1 MTNKCII
8 DIIYTHIYTY
18 NTIYKYDQICT
29 SVCLCVLCLLFWF
42 LVPCLQVGQP
52 NMPPATHLPW
62 KEKSHRPSG
71 IPSLGP
77 SKQFKRV
84 TVDVMT
90 AKTSTVTD
98 RVLDWIC
105 RASALLFC
113 RQHFFCFLPC
123 QFQGARANVCRNDT
137 SSCEKTTALWGG
149 SLQSHHQFLA
159 TRWNHS
165 MNMQLQRHKGKW
177 LLRNE
182 TNFILFRWFLFP
194 LLIIQDHM
202 PLIIA
207 SLVAPL
213 GNALLHQTHRQMS
226 HIATNICHT

>member
-1 MTNKCII
+1 M
-8 DIIYTHIYTY
+8 
-18 NTIYKYDQICT
+18 YKRV
-29 SVCLCVLCLLFWF
+29 SVCVVSVVLVFGSL
-42 LVPCLQVGQP
+42 
-52 NMPPATHLPW
+52 PAGRPTKHATCNSSSLKGEKPLP
-62 KEKSHRPSG
+62 KRN
-71 IPSLGP
+71 
-77 SKQFKRV
+77 SKPRAKRV
-84 TVDVMT
+84 TVDVT

-98 RVLDWIC
+98 RVLNWIC

-149 SLQSHHQFLA
+149 SLESHHQFLA

-182 TNFILFRWFLFP
+182 THFILFRWFLFP